1 LNKIPIVYLEFDDHA
16 SCADWQGKDELKSFT
31 ANRVYQ
37 VGWLVGEDERVYK
50 VAGQVEENGE
60 AGDVIAILKS
70 TVTKFKKLNVKL

>member
-1 LNKIPIVYLEFDDHA
+1 MNKIPIVYIEFYDHQ
-16 SCADWQGKDELKSFT
+16 SNADWQNKDELKCFS
-31 ANRVYQ
+31 AIKVYQ
-37 VGWLVGEDERVYK
+37 IGWLVGEDSSVFK